1 MLNFDISSTIALA
14 VASKNESFVGRQ
26 AQRVFQRGFNCMAC
40 SLRLRNQCMLCLRG
54 FLNTSIIAG
63 QAQQYFNDVPKKIAW
78 HLVLALGHA
87 EF

>member
-1 MLNFDISSTIALA
+1 
-14 VASKNESFVGRQ
+14 
-26 AQRVFQRGFNCMAC
+26 
-40 SLRLRNQCMLCLRG
+40 MLCLRG
-54 FLNTSIIAG
+54 FLNTSISAG